1 MGSVREGADAVE
13 PKAAPAAPALAA
25 VPGTPAAPALAA
37 VPGTPVVGDHV
48 DAGNGTSLPAL
59 DGVRQ
64 PPSPSQQAATTPPAT
79 PKGDGVGDEVMD
91 VDATAP
97 AERLTKKQKLEQTQD
112 AVLELTNLVRV
123 ILDGLSG
130 LHETLTQNTESQRL
144 MKEEVEALAKQMG
157 HDSVT
162 SKFFLSNLTEDQRTL
177 TNVFWQLSGNKK
189 EANVSVKELLQ
200 HLEDYGRQM
209 SMRPLTDMSCMQ
221 DACFLQFHFHALHLL
236 PYPC

>member
-1 MGSVREGADAVE
+1 
-13 PKAAPAAPALAA
+13 
-25 VPGTPAAPALAA
+25 
-37 VPGTPVVGDHV
+37 
-48 DAGNGTSLPAL
+48 
-59 DGVRQ
+59 
-64 PPSPSQQAATTPPAT
+64 
-79 PKGDGVGDEVMD
+79 MD